1 MRTEPHGRPNNGNR
15 MLKHLFLDKG
25 NILYDIDAMTSLVA
39 RSRRDKDTPD
49 DTLATSESDRYR
61 PLFDRWIEKYTQQM
75 KARLKAF
82 ILTPART
89 ASMNDLKTWK
99 EQEIMLTF
107 PPSWN
112 DTVYE
117 SMVSSIHD
125 YIVNGCL
132 YEYFS
137 LTLTSKD
144 PVTIDCRQKMLDSYQ
159 SMKNYACAVIPGTV
173 HKLLQPF

>member
-1 MRTEPHGRPNNGNR
+1 MRTEPHGFIQRGNR
-15 MLKHLFLDKG
+15 LNKHLFLDKG

-39 RSRRDKDTPD
+39 RSRRDKDNPD

-61 PLFDRWIEKYTQQM
+61 PMFDRWIEKYTQQM

-82 ILTPART
+82 ILTPMRI

-99 EQEIMLTF
+99 ECEITLTF

-117 SMVSSIHD
+117 SMVSAIHD

-144 PVTIDCRQKMLDSYQ
+144 PVTIDCQQKMADSYDA
-159 SMKNYACAVIPGTV
+159 MKNYACAVIPGTV
-173 HKLLQPF
+173 HKPLQPF

>member
-1 MRTEPHGRPNNGNR
+1 MRVEPHGKLNKANK
-15 MLKHLFLDKG
+15 LDKHLFLDKA
-25 NILYDIDAMTSLVA
+25 NILYDIDAMTSLVS
-39 RSRRDKDTPD
+39 RSRRDANNPD
-49 DTLATSESDRYR
+49 DNIATSESDRYR

-75 KARLKAF
+75 KARLRAF
-82 ILTPART
+82 IKTPWRIS
-89 ASMNDLKTWK
+89 SMNDLKTWK
-99 EQEIMLTF
+99 ECEIILTF

-117 SMVSSIHD
+117 NLVSAVHD

-144 PVTIDCRQKMLDSYQ
+144 PVTVDCQQKMLDSYQ
-159 SMKNYACAVIPGTV
+159 AMKSYACAVIPGTV
-173 HKLLQPF
+173 HKPLQPF

>member
-1 MRTEPHGRPNNGNR
+1 MRTEPHGKPNMGNR
-15 MLKHLFLDKG
+15 MNKHLFLDKA

-39 RSRRDKDTPD
+39 RSRRDKDNPD

-61 PLFDRWIEKYTQQM
+61 PMLDRWIEKYTQQM
-75 KARLKAF
+75 KARLKAY
-82 ILTPART
+82 ILTPVRI

-99 EQEIMLTF
+99 ECEVILTF

-117 SMVSSIHD
+117 SMVSAIHD
-125 YIVNGCL
+125 YIVNGVL

-144 PVTIDCRQKMLDSYQ
+144 PVTIDCQQKMLDSYQ
-159 SMKNYACAVIPGTV
+159 AMKNYACAVIPGTI
-173 HKLLQPF
+173 HKPLQPF

>member
-1 MRTEPHGRPNNGNR
+1 MRAEPHGKPNIGNK
-15 MLKHLFLDKG
+15 LNKHLFLDKA
-25 NILYDIDAMTSLVA
+25 NILYDIDAMTSLVSKTR
-39 RSRRDKDTPD
+39 RSGDNPD
-49 DTLATSESDRYR
+49 DALATSESDRYR
-61 PLFDRWIEKYTQQM
+61 PLFDRWIEKYTQQA
-75 KARLKAF
+75 KARLKAY
-82 ILTPART
+82 ILTPVRV

-99 EQEIMLTF
+99 ECEITLTF

-117 SMVSSIHD
+117 SMVSAIHD

-144 PVTIDCRQKMLDSYQ
+144 SVTVDCQQKMLDSYMA
-159 SMKNYACAVIPGTV
+159 MKNYACAVIPGTV
-173 HKLLQPF
+173 HKPLQPF

>member
-1 MRTEPHGRPNNGNR
+1 MRAEPHGRLQRGNK
-15 MLKHLFLDKG
+15 LDKHLFLDKA
-25 NILYDIDAMTSLVA
+25 NILYDIDAMTSLVS
-39 RSRRDKDTPD
+39 RSRRDANNPD

-61 PLFDRWIEKYTQQM
+61 PMLDRWIEKYTQQM
-75 KARLKAF
+75 KARLKAY
-82 ILTPART
+82 IKTPMRI

-99 EQEIMLTF
+99 ECEIILTF

-117 SMVSSIHD
+117 SMVSAIHD
-125 YIVNGCL
+125 YIVNGVL

-144 PVTIDCRQKMLDSYQ
+144 PVTIDCQQKMNDSYMA
-159 SMKNYACAVIPGTV
+159 MKNYACAVIPGTV
-173 HKLLQPF
+173 HKPLQPF